1 MKFLKERVFLAV
13 FSRTLLDLGLW
24 VGEKRG
30 ESLVVLRSAVAC
42 SEGTERDRVFFGGGC
57 WQQTVQTDEESDVS
71 LYDWFCTLRGGG
83 WGRGRGKIMA
93 ERNE

>member
-42 SEGTERDRVFFGGGC
+42 SEGTERDRVFFGGRVLATDSSDRRGVGC
-57 WQQTVQTDEESDVS
+57 LT
-71 LYDWFCTLRGGG
+71 
-83 WGRGRGKIMA
+83 I
-93 ERNE
+93 